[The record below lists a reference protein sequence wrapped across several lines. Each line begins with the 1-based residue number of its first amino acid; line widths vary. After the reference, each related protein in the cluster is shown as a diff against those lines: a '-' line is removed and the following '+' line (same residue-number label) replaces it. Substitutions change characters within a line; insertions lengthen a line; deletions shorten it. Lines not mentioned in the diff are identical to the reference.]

1 MSNLKF
7 DDLPKEIQAKMLD
20 HQEAQ
25 GNKRDPEV
33 FRKALDMDKCVGGF
47 DWDKTP
53 KGHKFWR
60 DILLDGNLQTFY
72 YCYPSPD
79 TRGQA
84 TPDPLWDQVAVQAM
98 AAFISTDALDLSRQE
113 TRKNL
118 AVVCYNMADDFME
131 EREKRLTDKTKEK

>member
-7 DDLPKEIQAKMLD
+7 DDLPKEIQDNMLD

-33 FRKALDMDKCVGGF
+33 FRKWIGSYFGGF
-47 DWDKTP
+47 DWYKTP
-53 KGHKFWR
+53 EGHKFWR
-60 DILLDGNLQTFY
+60 DILLDGKLQTFY
-72 YCYPSPD
+72 DRYPSPD
-79 TRGQA
+79 TMEKA

-98 AAFISTDALDLSRQE
+98 AAVISTDTWDLSDQE
-113 TRKNL
+113 ARRRL

-131 EREKRLTDKTKEK
+131 EREKRLTDKTKKQ